1 MTASSYGARVS
12 EQSGVGRIVVTMVT
26 QSSDERDETTKGGT
40 YIPVSVYGRDE
51 GSESIY
57 IYDEDAMYSLEGR
70 RQATAWRRRERESTV
85 GVGDAKVTR

>member
-1 MTASSYGARVS
+1 MS
-12 EQSGVGRIVVTMVT
+12 EHSGVGRAVVTMVT

-57 IYDEDAMYSLEGR
+57 I
-70 RQATAWRRRERESTV
+70 
-85 GVGDAKVTR
+85 